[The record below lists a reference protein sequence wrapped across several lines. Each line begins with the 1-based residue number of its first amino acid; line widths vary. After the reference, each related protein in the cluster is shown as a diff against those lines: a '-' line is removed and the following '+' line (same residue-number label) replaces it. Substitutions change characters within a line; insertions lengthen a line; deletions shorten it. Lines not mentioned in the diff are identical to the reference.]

1 MEANKSA
8 AIKPFGVATHHRALA
23 SADAARKPLAHR
35 EIAAFPLCRPMLKEA
50 SRLPHRTTARE
61 KMIRFLFRFVGFW
74 ILAGGFVAL
83 VVDGT
88 RSIAASSLV
97 VTPAR
102 SAWTSLSPASL
113 DVVRVRASSLAP
125 WLWDDLLSPILDL
138 PLFLLLALI
147 GLLVMGIGTAR
158 RRSHYDVR

>member
-8 AIKPFGVATHHRALA
+8 AIKPFGIAAHHRVPAPP
-23 SADAARKPLAHR
+23 SAVRKPLGQR
-35 EIAAFPLCRPMLKEA
+35 EIADFPPRHPVLKEA

-88 RSIAASSLV
+88 RSIAASALV

-113 DVVRVRASSLAP
+113 DAVRVRAAALAP